1 MEFDSWRRRC
11 NRIIHQKRILDL
23 IYLVLSI
30 LISSLLFVIFKL
42 FDVFKINTLQA
53 IVVNYIIAFSFG
65 VFTSDIS
72 MPIAEVPKQPWFIG
86 AFCLGF
92 LFISIF
98 NVMGITAQK
107 NGLSVASVAGKMSV
121 VIPII
126 FGIIVYNESIGIVK
140 VIGIL
145 LALIAVYLSS
155 AKNDNSPVKFK
166 NLLFPL
172 LLFVGSGILDT
183 ALKYVETNSV
193 SETNVPLFL
202 ATIFGCAFVLG
213 SILIVIQ
220 IVRGKL
226 KFQWKNVLG
235 GIALGIPNYYSMEFL
250 LKAFKTDI
258 ESSTLFTI
266 NNVGI
271 VILTT
276 VFALLFFQEKLIK
289 KNWVGISLA
298 VISIILVTFGT

>member
-1 MEFDSWRRRC
+1 M
-11 NRIIHQKRILDL
+11 

-42 FDVFKINTLQA
+42 FDVYKINTLQA
-53 IVVNYIIAFSFG
+53 IVVNYAIALSFG
-65 VFTSDIS
+65 LFISNTSVSVLEI
-72 MPIAEVPKQPWFIG
+72 PKQDWFLG

-98 NVMGITAQK
+98 NVMGITAQR

-121 VIPII
+121 VIPIV
-126 FGIIVYNESIGIVK
+126 FGIIVYNEAVGFVK
-140 VIGIL
+140 ITGIL

-155 AKNDNSPVKFK
+155 AKSDTSPVKFK

-172 LLFVGSGILDT
+172 LLFVGSGLLDT
-183 ALKYVETNSV
+183 GLKFVEKRSV
-193 SETNVPLFL
+193 LEGEEPMFL
-202 ATIFGCAFVLG
+202 ATIFGCAFILGVFVL
-213 SILIVIQ
+213 IAQMIK
-220 IVRGKL
+220 GKL
-226 KFQWKNVLG
+226 QLKLKNILA
-235 GIALGIPNYYSMEFL
+235 GILLGIPNYYSMEFL

-276 VFALLFFQEKLIK
+276 VFALFFFKEKLIK
-289 KNWVGISLA
+289 KNWIGIALA
-298 VISIILVTFGT
+298 VISIVLVTFAS

>member
-1 MEFDSWRRRC
+1 M
-11 NRIIHQKRILDL
+11 

-30 LISSLLFVIFKL
+30 LISSLIFVVFKL
-42 FDVFKINTLQA
+42 FDVFKINTQQA
-53 IVVNYIIAFSFG
+53 IVVNYAIALSFG
-65 VFTSDIS
+65 LGTSNVSVSIVEI
-72 MPIAEVPKQPWFIG
+72 PQQPWFLG
-86 AFCLGF
+86 AFFLGF

-126 FGIIVYNESIGIVK
+126 FGIIVYNEGVGLVK

-145 LALIAVYLSS
+145 MALIAVYLSS
-155 AKNDNSPVKFK
+155 AKSDTNPVKFK

-183 ALKYVETNSV
+183 GLKYVETTSV
-193 SETNVPLFL
+193 SEGEEPLFL

-213 SILIVIQ
+213 FFVVVSQLIN
-220 IVRGKL
+220 G
-226 KFQWKNVLG
+226 KFQFHWKNILG
-235 GIALGIPNYYSMEFL
+235 GIVLGVPNYYSMEFL

-276 VFALLFFQEKLIK
+276 VFALLFFKEKLIK
-289 KNWVGISLA
+289 KNWIGIALA
-298 VISIILVTFGT
+298 VFSILLVSFA

>member
-1 MEFDSWRRRC
+1 M
-11 NRIIHQKRILDL
+11 

-30 LISSLLFVIFKL
+30 LISSLLFVVFKL

-53 IVVNYIIAFSFG
+53 IVVNYAIALSFG
-65 VFTSDIS
+65 LVTSNTSVSI
-72 MPIAEVPKQPWFIG
+72 IEIPKQPWFLG

-98 NVMGITAQK
+98 NIMGITAQR

-126 FGIIVYNESIGIVK
+126 FGIIVYREGVGLVK
-140 VIGIL
+140 IIGIL
-145 LALIAVYLSS
+145 TALVAVYLSS
-155 AKNDNSPVKFK
+155 AKSDVNPVKFK

-172 LLFVGSGILDT
+172 LLFIGSGVLDT
-183 ALKYVETNSV
+183 GLKYVETTSV
-193 SETNVPLFL
+193 STGEEPMFL

-213 SILIVIQ
+213 VFVVITQ
-220 IVRGKL
+220 MINGKFL
-226 KFQWKNVLG
+226 FHWKNILG
-235 GIALGIPNYYSMEFL
+235 GIVLGVPNYYSMEFL

-258 ESSTLFTI
+258 DSSTLFTI
-266 NNVGI
+266 NNVGV

-276 VFALLFFQEKLIK
+276 VFALAFFKEKLIK
-289 KNWVGISLA
+289 KNWIGLGLA
-298 VISIILVTFGT
+298 VISILLVALV

>member
-1 MEFDSWRRRC
+1 V
-11 NRIIHQKRILDL
+11 

-53 IVVNYIIAFSFG
+53 IVVNYAIALSFG
-65 VFTSDIS
+65 LVTSETSVSI
-72 MPIAEVPKQPWFIG
+72 IEIPKQSWFLG

-98 NVMGITAQK
+98 NIMGITAQR

-126 FGIIVYNESIGIVK
+126 FGIIVYNEGVGFVK

-145 LALIAVYLSS
+145 MALIAVYLSS
-155 AKNDNSPVKFK
+155 AKSDENPVKFK

-172 LLFVGSGILDT
+172 LLFIGSGVLDT
-183 ALKYVETNSV
+183 GLKYVETTSV
-193 SETNVPLFL
+193 STGEEPMFL

-213 SILIVIQ
+213 VFVVITQ
-220 IVRGKL
+220 MINGKFQ
-226 KFQWKNVLG
+226 FQWKNILG
-235 GIALGIPNYYSMEFL
+235 GIVLGVPNYYSMEFL

-266 NNVGI
+266 NNVGV

-276 VFALLFFQEKLIK
+276 VFALLFFKEKLIK
-289 KNWVGISLA
+289 KNWVGILLA
-298 VISIILVTFGT
+298 VISILLVSFA

>member
-1 MEFDSWRRRC
+1 V
-11 NRIIHQKRILDL
+11 
-23 IYLVLSI
+23 IYLVISI
-30 LISSLLFVIFKL
+30 LISSLIFVVFKL
-42 FDVFKINTLQA
+42 FDVFKINTQQA
-53 IVVNYIIAFSFG
+53 IVVNYAIALSFG
-65 VFTSDIS
+65 LGTSNVSVSIVEI
-72 MPIAEVPKQPWFIG
+72 PQQPWFLG
-86 AFCLGF
+86 AFFLGF

-126 FGIIVYNESIGIVK
+126 FGIIVYNEGVGLVK

-145 LALIAVYLSS
+145 MALIAVYLSS
-155 AKNDNSPVKFK
+155 AKSDTNPVKFK

-183 ALKYVETNSV
+183 GLKYVETTSV
-193 SETNVPLFL
+193 SEGEEPLFL

-213 SILIVIQ
+213 FFVVVSQLIN
-220 IVRGKL
+220 G
-226 KFQWKNVLG
+226 KFQFHWKNILG
-235 GIALGIPNYYSMEFL
+235 GIVLGIPNYYSMEFL

-276 VFALLFFQEKLIK
+276 VFALLFFKEKLIK
-289 KNWVGISLA
+289 KNWIGIALA
-298 VISIILVTFGT
+298 VFSILLVSFA

>member
-1 MEFDSWRRRC
+1 M
-11 NRIIHQKRILDL
+11 

-30 LISSLLFVIFKL
+30 LISSSLFVIFKM
-42 FDVFKINTLQA
+42 FDVLKINTLQA
-53 IVVNYIIAFSFG
+53 IVVNYAIALSFG
-65 VFTSDIS
+65 LATSNVSVSIVEI
-72 MPIAEVPKQPWFIG
+72 PQQPWFLG

-98 NVMGITAQK
+98 NIMGITAQR
-107 NGLSVASVAGKMSV
+107 NGLSVASIAGKMSV

-126 FGIIVYNESIGIVK
+126 FGIIVYNEGVGFVK

-145 LALIAVYLSS
+145 MALIAVYLSS
-155 AKNDNSPVKFK
+155 AKSDTNPVKFK

-183 ALKYVETNSV
+183 GLKYVETTSV
-193 SETNVPLFL
+193 SKGEEPLFL
-202 ATIFGCAFVLG
+202 ATIFGCAFMLG
-213 SILIVIQ
+213 FFVVVSQLIN
-220 IVRGKL
+220 G
-226 KFQWKNVLG
+226 KFQFHWKNILG

-258 ESSTLFTI
+258 DSSTLFTI

-276 VFALLFFQEKLIK
+276 VFALLFFKEKLIK
-289 KNWVGISLA
+289 KNWVGIILA
-298 VISIILVTFGT
+298 VLSILLVSFA

>member
-1 MEFDSWRRRC
+1 V
-11 NRIIHQKRILDL
+11 

-30 LISSLLFVIFKL
+30 LISSLLFVVFKL

-53 IVVNYIIAFSFG
+53 IVVNYAIALSFG
-65 VFTSDIS
+65 LVTSNTSVSI
-72 MPIAEVPKQPWFIG
+72 IEIPKQPWFLG

-98 NVMGITAQK
+98 NIMGITAQR

-126 FGIIVYNESIGIVK
+126 FGIIVYREGVGLVK
-140 VIGIL
+140 IIGIL
-145 LALIAVYLSS
+145 TALVAVYLSS
-155 AKNDNSPVKFK
+155 AKSDVNPVKFK

-172 LLFVGSGILDT
+172 LLFIGSGVLDT
-183 ALKYVETNSV
+183 GLKYVETTSV
-193 SETNVPLFL
+193 STGEEPMFL

-213 SILIVIQ
+213 VFVVITQ
-220 IVRGKL
+220 MINGKFL
-226 KFQWKNVLG
+226 FHWKNILG
-235 GIALGIPNYYSMEFL
+235 GIVLGVPNYYSMEFL

-258 ESSTLFTI
+258 DSSTLFTI
-266 NNVGI
+266 NNVGV

-276 VFALLFFQEKLIK
+276 VFALAFFKEKLIK
-289 KNWVGISLA
+289 KNWIGLGLA
-298 VISIILVTFGT
+298 VISILLVALV

>member
-1 MEFDSWRRRC
+1 M
-11 NRIIHQKRILDL
+11 

-53 IVVNYIIAFSFG
+53 IVVNYAIALSFG
-65 VFTSDIS
+65 LFTSSTPLSIS
-72 MPIAEVPKQPWFIG
+72 EITQQPWFTG

-92 LFISIF
+92 LFISVF
-98 NVMGITAQK
+98 NVMGITAQR

-126 FGIIVYNESIGIVK
+126 VGIFVYKESVGLVK
-140 VIGIL
+140 IIGIL
-145 LALIAVYLSS
+145 MALIAVYLSS
-155 AKNDNSPVKFK
+155 AKSDTSPVKFK

-172 LLFVGSGILDT
+172 LLFVGSGCID
-183 ALKYVETNSV
+183 AGLKYVESTYV
-193 SETNVPLFL
+193 SDGAVPMFL
-202 ATIFGCAFVLG
+202 ATIFGCAFILG
-213 SILIVIQ
+213 TFVVITQ
-220 IVRGKL
+220 MINGKF
-226 KFQWKNVLG
+226 KFHWKNLVG

-250 LKAFKTDI
+250 IKALQTKGL

-266 NNVGI
+266 NNVSI

-276 VFALLFFQEKLIK
+276 VFALAFFKEKLIK
-289 KNWVGISLA
+289 KNWIGIGLA
-298 VISIILVTFGT
+298 VISILLVASA

>member
-1 MEFDSWRRRC
+1 M
-11 NRIIHQKRILDL
+11 
-23 IYLVLSI
+23 IYLILSI

-53 IVVNYIIAFSFG
+53 IVINYVIALSFG
-65 VFTSDIS
+65 LFSSNIS
-72 MPIAEVPKQPWFIG
+72 LPVSEIPQQPWFIG

-92 LFISIF
+92 LFISVF

-126 FGIIVYNESIGIVK
+126 VGIFIYKESIDFVK

-155 AKNDNSPVKFK
+155 AKSDSSPVKFK

-172 LLFVGSGILDT
+172 LLFVGSGCID
-183 ALKYVETNSV
+183 AGLKFVETTYV
-193 SETNVPLFL
+193 SDGAVPMFL
-202 ATIFGCAFVLG
+202 ATIFGCAFILG
-213 SILIVIQ
+213 TFVVITQ
-220 IVRGKL
+220 MINGKF
-226 KFQWKNVLG
+226 KFHWKNLLG
-235 GIALGIPNYYSMEFL
+235 GIALGVPNYYSMEFL
-250 LKAFKTDI
+250 IKALQTKGL

-266 NNVGI
+266 NNVSI

-276 VFALLFFQEKLIK
+276 VFALIFFKEKLIR
-289 KNWVGISLA
+289 KNLIGIGLA
-298 VISIILVTFGT
+298 IISILLVASA

>member
-1 MEFDSWRRRC
+1 M
-11 NRIIHQKRILDL
+11 

-30 LISSLLFVIFKL
+30 LISSLLFVVFKL

-53 IVVNYIIAFSFG
+53 IVVNYAIALSFG
-65 VFTSDIS
+65 FFTSNTPLLIS
-72 MPIAEVPKQPWFIG
+72 EIPHQPWFTG

-92 LFISIF
+92 LFISVF

-126 FGIIVYNESIGIVK
+126 VGIFVYKESVGLVK
-140 VIGIL
+140 IIGIL
-145 LALIAVYLSS
+145 MALIAVYLSS
-155 AKNDNSPVKFK
+155 AKSDTSPVKFK

-172 LLFVGSGILDT
+172 LLFIGSGCID
-183 ALKYVETNSV
+183 AGLKYVETTYV
-193 SETNVPLFL
+193 SDGAVPMFL
-202 ATIFGCAFVLG
+202 ATIFGCAFILG
-213 SILIVIQ
+213 TFVVITQ
-220 IVRGKL
+220 MINGKF
-226 KFQWKNVLG
+226 KFHWKNLVG

-250 LKAFKTDI
+250 IKALQTKGL

-266 NNVGI
+266 NNVSI

-276 VFALLFFQEKLIK
+276 VFALTFFKEKLIK
-289 KNWVGISLA
+289 KNWIGIGLA
-298 VISIILVTFGT
+298 VISILLVASA